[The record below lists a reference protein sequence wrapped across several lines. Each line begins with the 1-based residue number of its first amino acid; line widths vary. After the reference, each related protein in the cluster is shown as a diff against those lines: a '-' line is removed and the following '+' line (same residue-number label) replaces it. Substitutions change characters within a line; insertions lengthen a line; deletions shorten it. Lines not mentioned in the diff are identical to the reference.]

1 MESIDDEE
9 KKKLIVDCQ
18 GCDSNLSIPPDYHG
32 IFRCPR
38 CGRGQHLSEAKSRT
52 EFQKKMHTIG
62 SSISKVDIAV
72 SELWKVVVKWIFF
85 ASLLVLLHALLANVG
100 LFESF
105 VPISDP
111 NCVDY
116 LCIEDSDE
124 AADVELRISFALVLI
139 VGLFFV
145 YSIIDV
151 KMDHWLH
158 KRIWEEEE

>member
-1 MESIDDEE
+1 MESIDDE

-18 GCDSNLSIPPDYHG
+18 GCDSNLSIPLDHSG
-32 IFRCPR
+32 VFRCPG
-38 CGRGQHLSEAKSRT
+38 CGCEQHFIEAKSRP

-62 SSISKVDIAV
+62 SSLSTMDIAV
-72 SELWKVVVKWIFF
+72 SELRKVVMRWIFF
-85 ASLLVLLHALLANVG
+85 VSLLVLLHALLANVG

-116 LCIEDSDE
+116 LCIRDSDE

-139 VGLFFV
+139 VGIYYA
-145 YSIIDV
+145 YSIFDV
-151 KMDHWLH
+151 KMDRWFH
-158 KRIWEEEE
+158 KWMWEDEE